1 MLPSLSRI
9 CGFLFLFPSS
19 SFPLCHFT
27 HASPG
32 TEVGRDGNGDL
43 DLPLGDRCSW
53 LLVTHLHSLSHSP
66 AASAP
71 RSTSRRL
78 SAGYLAPRTN
88 HGPNFPPPDDFCSS
102 DSVPVHVPVGWD
114 AFCFS
119 SDPFDLLLY
128 FPIGLDEHWFS
139 FVVCIKDKAFVFLDS
154 AYGSY
159 HRDIRD
165 DLGGNAK

>member
-88 HGPNFPPPDDFCSS
+88 HGPNFPPPADFCSS
-102 DSVPVHVPVGWD
+102 DS
-114 AFCFS
+114 
-119 SDPFDLLLY
+119 LY